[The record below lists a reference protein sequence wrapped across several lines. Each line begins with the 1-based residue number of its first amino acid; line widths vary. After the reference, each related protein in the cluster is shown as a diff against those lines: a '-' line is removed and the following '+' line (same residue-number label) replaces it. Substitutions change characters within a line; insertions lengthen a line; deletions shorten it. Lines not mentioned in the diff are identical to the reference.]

1 MAELTGFHY
10 CSGSSV
16 LHRLD
21 VRVKLALLAAFS
33 AACLHLSAAGLLLFG
48 LSLLAA
54 IGMTR
59 LVPAVNAKELRWLGL
74 LLAVVFVARALSTEG
89 TAVLAMGTIVISREG
104 LVDGMLVC
112 LRLILVFLVGSVFV
126 ASTRTGDIKAGVQWF
141 LKPLPFVAAERAATM
156 LSLIVRFIPL
166 IFEEVSR
173 TTDAQRA
180 RVVENRHNPV
190 YRMVKFGIP
199 LLRRIF
205 ETCDRLVLA
214 MEARCYTEA
223 RTGRE
228 LSVGRRDWMVL
239 AACSLV
245 LALLLAL

>member
-10 CSGSSV
+10 CSGSSA

-33 AACLHLSAAGLLLFG
+33 AACLHLSAVGLLLLG

-104 LVDGMLVC
+104 LVDGVLIC

-126 ASTRTGDIKAGVQWF
+126 VSTRAGDIKAGVQWF

-156 LSLIVRFIPL
+156 LSLIVRFMPL

-180 RVVENRHNPV
+180 RVVENRRNPV

-223 RTGRE
+223 RTGTE
-228 LSVGRRDWMVL
+228 LSVSRRDWMVL
-239 AACSLV
+239 ATCGLL